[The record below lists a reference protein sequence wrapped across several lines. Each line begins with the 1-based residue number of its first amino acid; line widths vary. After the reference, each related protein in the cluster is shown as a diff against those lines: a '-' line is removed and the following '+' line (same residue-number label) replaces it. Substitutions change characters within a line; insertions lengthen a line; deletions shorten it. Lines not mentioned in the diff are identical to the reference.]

1 MQAHP
6 DRAELKAYLRGRL
19 QSAEAGAIKAHLLT
33 CDQCVSDAAL
43 ECEYLDQMRARF
55 ALRSSRNPEA
65 IKAVSPST
73 QPLVIVKP
81 EDNGVHHAWAALIPM
96 TLAVGFLFTTRAW
109 QERPPATVQARS
121 SPSIQQPRFATVPPP
136 QQDFN
141 ETSNDS
147 SAEVEDDQP
156 AEVAPAPARFR
167 ATRQQQARIRR
178 SFILSQ
184 YSQQTRPARHPVL
197 LGPADFDRPVV
208 LSNVSFHKSEALSL
222 VASEPSL
229 SPPPRRKNGLRR
241 FFSAFAA
248 PFRS

>member
-19 QSAEAGAIKAHLLT
+19 QSAQAGAIKAHLLT

-73 QPLVIVKP
+73 QPLVIVKS
-81 EDNGVHHAWAALIPM
+81 EDNGIHHAWAALIPM

-109 QERPPATVQARS
+109 QERPPAIVEARAS
-121 SPSIQQPRFATVPPP
+121 VQQPRFATVPPA

-141 ETSNDS
+141 EASDDALN
-147 SAEVEDDQP
+147 EVEDDQP
-156 AEVAPAPARFR
+156 AQVAPTPARSR
-167 ATRQQQARIRR
+167 VTTQQARIRR

-184 YSQQTRPARHPVL
+184 YSLQTHPTRHPVL

-208 LSNVSFHKSEALSL
+208 LSSVSFHKSEALSL